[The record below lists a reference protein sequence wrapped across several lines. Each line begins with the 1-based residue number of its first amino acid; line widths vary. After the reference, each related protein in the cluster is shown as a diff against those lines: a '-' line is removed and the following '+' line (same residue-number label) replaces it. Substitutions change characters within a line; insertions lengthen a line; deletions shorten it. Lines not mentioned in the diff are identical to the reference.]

1 MQVCPNDTVRK
12 CTKALSETVRMAQPT
27 WRTDHG
33 TSSLTAIRE
42 RETADVAIGGRL
54 SHQAGTTG
62 HPDQPQASGVDEEMG
77 QQATQGERVTRAG
90 TPPPAEEP
98 HVAESIE
105 EVSAL
110 EGKDSASVSVSER
123 IASAVTLFFGSMTFV
138 WVHAVW
144 FSVWTVA
151 SLLGLGFAEYPFPL
165 LTMIVSLEAIF
176 LSTFVLISQ
185 NRQALRAD
193 RRAKVD
199 LQVNLIAEREI
210 TEIVRLI
217 TEIHDHLG
225 IEDLAESRASS
236 MIHKTDVSRLA
247 DAAVDDGP

>member
-1 MQVCPNDTVRK
+1 
-12 CTKALSETVRMAQPT
+12 MA
-27 WRTDHG
+27 
-33 TSSLTAIRE
+33 
-42 RETADVAIGGRL
+42 
-54 SHQAGTTG
+54 
-62 HPDQPQASGVDEEMG
+62 
-77 QQATQGERVTRAG
+77 QQATQGVRVTRAG
-90 TPPPAEEP
+90 APPPAEEP

-123 IASAVTLFFGSMTFV
+123 IASAVTVFFGSMTFV

-144 FSVWTVA
+144 FSAWTA
-151 SLLGLGFAEYPFPL
+151 SSLLGLGFDEFPFPL
-165 LTMIVSLEAIF
+165 LTMLVSLEAIF

-199 LQVNLIAEREI
+199 LQVNVIAEREI
-210 TEIVRLI
+210 TEIVRLV

-225 IEDLAESRASS
+225 IENPAESKASS
-236 MIHKTDVSRLA
+236 MIHDTDVNRLA
-247 DAAVDDGP
+247 DAADAVGP